1 MGTRRRKR
9 KNKTKKR
16 GKRIGGG
23 PLTYP
28 SFYLQKA
35 VNMFSIKAPSAYGN
49 MSNVKPF
56 PYNQSK

>member
-16 GKRIGGG
+16 RKRGGG

-56 PYNQSK
+56 PYHQS